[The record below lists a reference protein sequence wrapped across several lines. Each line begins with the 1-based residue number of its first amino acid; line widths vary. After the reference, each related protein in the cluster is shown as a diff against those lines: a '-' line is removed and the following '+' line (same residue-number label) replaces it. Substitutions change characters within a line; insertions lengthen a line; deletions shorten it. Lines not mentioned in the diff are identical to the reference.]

1 MAAKATKIPKI
12 DFKGTKI
19 TLCLEGIQTLSCCCV
34 AWLNHF
40 SREAPGSQN
49 FFERKGQRDAT
60 GHGTSEGGR
69 TAFTCT
75 EGQPA
80 IACVCGWHSPVSK
93 RWSSQAA
100 AVGSSFGH
108 LVLLERL
115 VGEGDTELV
124 VEIPSISPYRREI
137 TLDHS
142 HKIGFSPKCVCSK
155 TVFFLVS
162 CFLGLISHS
171 CWPQWQKLA
180 FSTAVICMARKRQS
194 ASVPAHASLPE
205 LWINF

>member
-1 MAAKATKIPKI
+1 MCWRLSMFGGSEGHKNTKNR
-12 DFKGTKI
+12 FKRDKNNSVPGGYTNSE
-19 TLCLEGIQTLSCCCV
+19 LCCV

-69 TAFTCT
+69 AAFLM

-80 IACVCGWHSPVSK
+80 IACVRGWHSPVSK

-115 VGEGDTELV
+115 VGEGDAELV
-124 VEIPSISPYRREI
+124 VQIPSISPCRRKI

-142 HKIGFSPKCVCSK
+142 HKMHFSPKCVCSK
-155 TVFFLVS
+155 TVFFLGQLFSGFNQSFLLTTVTET
-162 CFLGLISHS
+162 CF
-171 CWPQWQKLA
+171 
-180 FSTAVICMARKRQS
+180 
-194 ASVPAHASLPE
+194 
-205 LWINF
+205 